1 MGIWIPSQAL
11 EPSSK
16 MISLEDHSLD
26 LGHSLKVNVADHHG
40 PDESKSEDTCS
51 DSQHA
56 GLGVS
61 VSLLDSNAS
70 GAANGVAE
78 LGVETLVDVLKVGH
92 RGVGEESEEGI
103 GVGVLP
109 DDTGDGS
116 THSITDGTDDVEQTQ
131 HSGDVLVVNGSQD
144 RKLLDDDED
153 TATDGDENLAEDEV
167 TDGLVG
173 ATEVDHQTLG
183 KDVQGHSDPKE
194 PLEATGAA
202 DQVTNEEEQ
211 DTGDNVEDV
220 ADVSGLSDGEIVHDL
235 QEGGEVVIPA
245 VVAELVSSIQQTG
258 TEDSAV
264 PEEAELEQTS
274 GSEFPLVD
282 DEDKEQAEADHDHS
296 NDVVSAPAV
305 RGTAGDIEG
314 QEEEDKTGGEED
326 ETKDY

>member
-11 EPSSK
+11 EPFSK
-16 MISLEDHSLD
+16 TISLEDHSLD

-40 PDESKSEDTCS
+40 PDESKSKDTSS

-56 GLGVS
+56 GLGVT
-61 VSLLDSNAS
+61 VSLLDSKAS
-70 GAANGVAE
+70 DAANGVAE
-78 LGVETLVDVLKVGH
+78 LSGEILVNVLEVVH
-92 RGVGEESEEGI
+92 RRVGEESAEGV

-116 THSITDGTDDVEQTQ
+116 TNTITDGTDDIEQTKD
-131 HSGDVLVVNGSQD
+131 SGDVLVVNGSQD

-153 TATDGDENLAEDEV
+153 TATNGDQDLAEDEV

-173 ATEVDHQTLG
+173 ATEINHQTLC
-183 KDVQGHSDPKE
+183 KDVQGHGDPKK
-194 PLEATGAA
+194 PLEATSAA
-202 DQVTNEEEQ
+202 DQETNEEEQ
-211 DTGDNVEDV
+211 NTGDNVEDA
-220 ADVSGLSDGEIVHDL
+220 ADVSGLGDGEIIHDL
-235 QEGGEVVIPA
+235 QEGGEVIIPA

-258 TEDSAV
+258 TENSAV

-274 GSEFPLVD
+274 GSELPLVD

-296 NDVVSAPAV
+296 NDIVSSPAV
-305 RGTAGDIEG
+305 RGAASDIEG

-326 ETKDY
+326 